1 MLFFSLVPAPPALAQ
16 DKAANPAATKPPERQ
31 LVLKTIGNG
40 RMLGR
45 RAAFRIYE
53 APDGTQTWV
62 WYGRFASDEQ
72 AKNAIEEW
80 VKPYKLIRRD
90 QARDPSGEIIGER
103 IIVSAGKEGDDAEYR
118 IVRRDILNY
127 WLIDSKSLADVT
139 QLDASIDASSLAG
152 R

>member
-1 MLFFSLVPAPPALAQ
+1 M
-16 DKAANPAATKPPERQ
+16 
-31 LVLKTIGNG
+31 
-40 RMLGR
+40 GR